1 MMVAVVN
8 GQETESPPWAGR
20 LRELLSV
27 MNGLA
32 RGSDETLRALR
43 QEADAVGAPLLL
55 VGGIAVIRHGY
66 TRTTDDRD
74 ALVSYRHAP
83 ALAERLSDHDDWDR
97 VERGLYA
104 FVYRPTGVEVDFLV
118 SGGLMNLGSPYR
130 FPEPEE
136 LETADR
142 LEGIPVIG
150 LHDLIYFKLLAGR
163 MRDLADVME
172 LCKRHL
178 QEIDANKVF
187 ARLEAD
193 DETMRD
199 RFLEILGRAPQELE
213 NERRFGGGD

>member
-1 MMVAVVN
+1 MVMVVVKR
-8 GQETESPPWAGR
+8 QESATPPWSDR
-20 LRELLSV
+20 LLGLLSA
-27 MNGLA
+27 MNDLA
-32 RGSDETLRALR
+32 QGSDETLQALR
-43 QEADAVGAPLLL
+43 QEADAIGAPLLL

-83 ALAERLSDHDDWDR
+83 ALAERLMDHDDWDR
-97 VERGLYA
+97 LETRQYA

-118 SGGLMNLGSPYR
+118 SGDLITLGSPYR
-130 FPEPEE
+130 FPEPDE
-136 LETADR
+136 LEIAGR

-178 QEIDANKVF
+178 QEIDASKVF
-187 ARLEAD
+187 ARLEPD
-193 DETMRD
+193 DATIRE
-199 RFLEILGRAPQELE
+199 RFSEILKQAPQELE